1 MQKLPRIQRFN
12 EEVDTYS
19 VVSKSYNT
27 SSVKNHNKQIE
38 DFAST

>member
-19 VVSKSYNT
+19 VVSKNYNT
-27 SSVKNHNKQIE
+27 ATSVKGK
-38 DFAST
+38 